1 MGSAITRHLL
11 KAGCQVRAMSRS
23 AEKGREVF
31 RRWPE
36 GRTALEENRLAFV
49 SADVT
54 KPETLPPA
62 VADVDVVIQAAQFP
76 GAPIEDPSKGN
87 TYLEVD
93 RNGTLNLLAAV
104 RQVYAAPTT
113 GPDLLRFPAGS
124 PRFMYVSGVSVVPD
138 SPHVWVQAKWQAEEA
153 IRESGLEYTIVRAS
167 WAFGPDDRSLNR
179 LLGYADI
186 LPFVPVFGGGKEQIT
201 PLYVEDLGRLFAR
214 VVAEPEAARNAT
226 LPLGGPEVLTMNKM
240 LRAGLRIMGKPQRV
254 FHIPKPVA
262 RLQGALLQR
271 LKGRILTVDAVD
283 FITQGGVAD
292 PGPIKE
298 RVPGFETTAFEDA
311 LRTYL

>member
-1 MGSAITRHLL
+1 
-11 KAGCQVRAMSRS
+11 
-23 AEKGREVF
+23 
-31 RRWPE
+31 
-36 GRTALEENRLAFV
+36 
-49 SADVT
+49 
-54 KPETLPPA
+54 
-62 VADVDVVIQAAQFP
+62 
-76 GAPIEDPSKGN
+76 
-87 TYLEVD
+87 
-93 RNGTLNLLAAV
+93 
-104 RQVYAAPTT
+104 
-113 GPDLLRFPAGS
+113 
-124 PRFMYVSGVSVVPD
+124 VSVVPD